1 MNIVYECEDCLW
13 RGDMSNLGHAMDLTV
28 TCPEC
33 GSEFIEMLDDEGF
46 LQADDDEDDYLSEGG
61 DE

>member
-1 MNIVYECEDCLW
+1 
-13 RGDMSNLGHAMDLTV
+13 MSNLGHAMDLTV